1 MCEAKVFLERGDSR
15 ELLMEDVVI
24 IKPIESGLSL
34 IDIMGREK
42 SVAAAIKEVQLLQHA
57 VLLEPLS

>member
-1 MCEAKVFLERGDSR
+1 MFLERGDSR